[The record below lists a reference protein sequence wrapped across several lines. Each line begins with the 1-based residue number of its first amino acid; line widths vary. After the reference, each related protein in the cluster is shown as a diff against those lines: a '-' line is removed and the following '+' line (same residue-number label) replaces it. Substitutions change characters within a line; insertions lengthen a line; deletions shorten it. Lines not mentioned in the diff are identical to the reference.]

1 MSTSKTKLEHF
12 LDSQNKFLTELLER
26 TSKKQIEYSRHQDPF
41 HNFKK
46 AAQLSLTENE
56 VAVAWEFCVKH
67 LQSLK
72 DLILDYNNEVEI
84 SKDIV
89 DEKIGDII
97 IYMTLIRGMLLQN
110 QRNDVKKNRN

>member
-1 MSTSKTKLEHF
+1 MKKSNTKLQNF
-12 LDSQNKFLTELLER
+12 LESQNKFLTELLER
-26 TSKKQIEYSRHQDPF
+26 TSKKQIEYSRNDDPF

-46 AAQLSLTENE
+46 ASQLSLTENE

-72 DLILDYNNEVEI
+72 DLILDYDEGKEI
-84 SKDIV
+84 SKEIV

-97 IYMTLIRGMLLQN
+97 VYMTLIRGMLLQN
-110 QRNDVKKNRN
+110 QN